1 MRLSNMLGVEAAPHS
16 LLKALQQMNPKAWG
30 KLPVYRPPFTRK
42 IVNGRDTSVENTAEI
57 AEAVAESLPV
67 TENYSV
73 LDTLERVVRRMPRS
87 FVETDVPEDLRCEL
101 KTMVRLGI
109 LSCVSRRRAD
119 VKQYIRVGV

>member
-1 MRLSNMLGVEAAPHS
+1 MTLANMLGVTAQPHS
-16 LLKALQQMNPKAWG
+16 LLKTLQQMNPKAWG
-30 KLPVYRPPFTRK
+30 ELPVYRPPFTRK
-42 IVNGRDTSVENTAEI
+42 IVNGKDTSVENAAEI

-73 LDTLERVVRRMPRS
+73 LDTLERFVRRMPRS